1 MSDDISDIIDDF
13 AIALTAQ
20 RFGAGSITDGRYT
33 PDSSPDTVNFTGSVT
48 PATSRDLMRLPEGR
62 RTEWTIRIITK
73 TPLQTLPQADIVTY
87 NGRQWEVQ
95 KVDDWANV
103 PTFYDCLAIEL
114 VHA

>member
-20 RFGAGSITDGRYT
+20 RFGAGSVTDGRYT
-33 PDSSPDTVNFTGSVT
+33 ADTTPDTVNFTGSVT
-48 PATSRDLMRLPEGR
+48 PASAKDLLRLPEGR
-62 RTEWTIRIITK
+62 RTEIVIRIITK
-73 TPLQTLPQADIVTY
+73 TELLLLPQADVVTY
-87 NGRQWEVQ
+87 NGTQWEVQ